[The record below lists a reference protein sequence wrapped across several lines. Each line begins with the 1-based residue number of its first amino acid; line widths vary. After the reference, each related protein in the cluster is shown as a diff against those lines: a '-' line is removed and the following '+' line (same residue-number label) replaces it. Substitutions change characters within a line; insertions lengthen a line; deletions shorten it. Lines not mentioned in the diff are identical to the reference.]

1 MVLGSRIRD
10 LGFGLGIQDPRPGIR
25 DPEKT
30 YSGSQ
35 IQGLKRPRI
44 PDPQHCI
51 AGIPAIVVIHFVIDI
66 AAVVGIK
73 TEDFMVFALVIFFAR
88 LHNLN
93 NNFFPSD
100 GDFAGFSG

>member
-1 MVLGSRIRD
+1 MVKKLLKIRSCDPGSEIRV
-10 LGFGLGIQDPRPGIR
+10 
-25 DPEKT
+25 
-30 YSGSQ
+30 SGSGNNLFL
-35 IQGLKRPRI
+35 IPD

-51 AGIPAIVVIHFVIDI
+51 AGIPVIVVIHFVIDI

-93 NNFFPSD
+93 NYFFPSD